1 MKKRLQ
7 KKMVKKAFERFYL
20 EYLDLELWRQKEII
34 IAEAEY
40 DSDHGDD
47 LELKISQID
56 DWYQEQF
63 EMLDYEVERAGY
75 IRYIGE
81 MRSHAKADAKRLR
94 PYLEQSMV

>member
-7 KKMVKKAFERFYL
+7 KKMMKKAFERFYN
-20 EYLDLELWRQKEII
+20 EYLDLELARQKEIMT
-34 IAEAEY
+34 AEADY

-47 LELKISQID
+47 LELRISCIN

-75 IRYIGE
+75 IRYI
-81 MRSHAKADAKRLR
+81 AKMYNAARVEAKELV
-94 PYLEQSMV
+94 L